1 MPQRTNLAR
10 LGPSAPFGQVA
21 LGQYRACQGDL
32 PGLHAQESRLLLED
46 VRRLTRSEK
55 RKARNRPQRSYG
67 KFDIDA
73 PYINTSKYIGAAIVP
88 RTIYD
93 SFAFVT
99 REHLSHRMWIFSVFH
114 LTSWSFT
121 CLLYTSPSPRD
132 GLLSR
137 MPSSA

>member
-73 PYINTSKYIGAAIVP
+73 PYHQCIGAAIVP
-88 RTIYD
+88 RAIYD

-121 CLLYTSPSPRD
+121 FNVRLPNSLACPNSLL
-132 GLLSR
+132 
-137 MPSSA
+137 